1 MTKELELYFKAI
13 GGSVRKQIEALSDEE
28 LALWSDKL
36 FQDGFENPSEHV
48 KRAIVGVKPDVQPF

>member
-13 GGSVRKQIEALSDEE
+13 GGSVRAHIDALSDEE

-36 FQDGFENPSEHV
+36 FLDGFENPSGHI
-48 KRAIVGVKPDVQPF
+48 KRVIIGVKPAVQPF